1 MSLDNM
7 SRVSFNI
14 RDSETVPVERPIFF
28 GEGEGVTR
36 CFDLRI

>member
-14 RDSETVPVERPIFF
+14 RDSETVPVERPIFLEK
-28 GEGEGVTR
+28 GRGLL
-36 CFDLRI
+36 DASI